1 MDTTKPTRAMGL
13 DVGDVR
19 IGIAV
24 SDPLRIISQPYGV
37 IERKNRYHIRII
49 EQVIAHNIADIIVG
63 LPLTLNG
70 KMEEQ
75 AIKTISFCRKLE
87 RLLDETF
94 AGRTEIAA
102 TQELTTLTRPKIRLI
117 DERYTTAQA
126 ERTIQGERFK
136 NKERKEAVD
145 KISASLILENFLQ
158 GQKSIGLDEV
168 DCGIA
173 TKPMN

>member
-1 MDTTKPTRAMGL
+1 MDITKPTRAMGL

-37 IERKNRYHIRII
+37 IERKNHYHVRII
-49 EQVIAHNIADIIVG
+49 DQAIAQNITDIVVG
-63 LPLTLNG
+63 LPLTLDG
-70 KMEEQ
+70 KIEEQ

-87 RLLDETF
+87 RLIDDVF
-94 AGRTEIAA
+94 AGRIELPTR
-102 TQELTTLTRPKIRLI
+102 QELTNLTKPKIQLM

-126 ERTIQGERFK
+126 ERTIQGERLK
-136 NKERKEAVD
+136 NKQRKEAVD

-158 GQKSIGLDEV
+158 GQKSISLAEV
-168 DCGIA
+168 DR
-173 TKPMN
+173 